1 MANVKHGKRFYKQ
14 MALEVAVRN
23 PERYYDIL
31 KTFAKFDGLVLD
43 DSGVLKIYV
52 QLYLDGVVYAN
63 NFNIEQASENEV
75 KEFVKTNSH
84 NNEWGYPTG
93 YQAAF
98 TRYLK
103 TLSEFGF
110 IYAQYNEPL
119 KLSEVAWAV
128 VKDEITLSEAFAL
141 QSMRFYRKS
150 PYRRVLNDF
159 NYFDFILKVIKTLG
173 NEGKRLSYPQFMLS
187 LFSND
192 GDVHAFLNILRENK
206 IGNDLEKAYN
216 IAQKEFFKDNGEYG
230 RICKI
235 ESAFNDYGNTVF
247 RVLQLT
253 GFITVETQG
262 CLMLSF
268 NSNRSELYNA
278 LIKMDFSIT
287 EDEKESPLKYFEKLG
302 SLSDFLKNLLFSCR
316 DIQKK
321 SVDGYNEKLRSIITN
336 YKLSKEKI
344 ENQLKKLSNGEKDKN
359 DFWYIQEP
367 LKFEFL
373 LSLYLY
379 ACLGDEYDY
388 KPNYKCD
395 TAGIP
400 YSHAPG
406 NIGDIEVFN
415 GDRYWLIEATL
426 IRGKTQQVNSETM
439 NLFRHIDDKQSGT
452 KYMSLVAPYIHD
464 DTELLLK
471 VATVVT
477 MEEKNSLVF
486 SKPYS
491 TQEFIDTMH
500 NGDCIKD
507 MQDTTQQFVNRLGK
521 FLNTVYLP
529 NN

>member
-1 MANVKHGKRFYKQ
+1 
-14 MALEVAVRN
+14 
-23 PERYYDIL
+23 
-31 KTFAKFDGLVLD
+31 
-43 DSGVLKIYV
+43 
-52 QLYLDGVVYAN
+52 
-63 NFNIEQASENEV
+63 
-75 KEFVKTNSH
+75 
-84 NNEWGYPTG
+84 
-93 YQAAF
+93 
-98 TRYLK
+98 
-103 TLSEFGF
+103 
-110 IYAQYNEPL
+110 
-119 KLSEVAWAV
+119 
-128 VKDEITLSEAFAL
+128 
-141 QSMRFYRKS
+141 
-150 PYRRVLNDF
+150 
-159 NYFDFILKVIKTLG
+159 
-173 NEGKRLSYPQFMLS
+173 MLS

-278 LIKMDFSIT
+278 LVRMNFSIT

-302 SLSDFLKNLLFSCR
+302 SLNDSLKNLLFSCR

-321 SVDGYNEKLRSIITN
+321 SVDGYNEKLRNIIKDYN
-336 YKLSKEKI
+336 LSKEKI

-379 ACLGDEYDY
+379 TCLGDEYDY

-452 KYMSLVAPYIHD
+452 KYMCLVAPYIHD